1 MPVYD
6 VLLRC
11 WELDS
16 ALRPDAAALVTALSA
31 MAAISCVVAGAD
43 AAGTALA
50 CGAVNAGLFVLVAVC
65 VCVKA

>member
-1 MPVYD
+1 VIAVFIMFSSPV
-6 VLLRC
+6 C
-11 WELDS
+11 
-16 ALRPDAAALVTALSA
+16 AALSA

-50 CGAVNAGLFVLVAVC
+50 CGAVNAGLFVLVAVY